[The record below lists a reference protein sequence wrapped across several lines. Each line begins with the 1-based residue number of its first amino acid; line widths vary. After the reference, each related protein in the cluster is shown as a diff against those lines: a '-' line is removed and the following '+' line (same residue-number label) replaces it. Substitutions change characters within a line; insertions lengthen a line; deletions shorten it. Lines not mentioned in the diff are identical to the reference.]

1 MTDGGNRLTVSR
13 ITAEEASAQLVAEL
27 LDMYRAVQEAVAG
40 TDNDPLWVIGTHPAA
55 SQLKSAAESEA
66 LFVAR
71 VDDRIAGALI
81 ADRTPAPGY
90 EDVAWQVEAAAE
102 EAAVVH
108 LFALHPDF
116 RGRHLARPFLAAV
129 EDTLRNEGVRAV
141 RLDTLVDNLGAQ
153 RTYEALGFAN
163 LGRARLNY
171 GPGPYAANP
180 AGGFVIFEK
189 EL

>member
-71 VDDRIAGALI
+71 IDDRIAGALI

-116 RGRHLARPFLAAV
+116 RGRHLARPFL
-129 EDTLRNEGVRAV
+129 
-141 RLDTLVDNLGAQ
+141 GAQ

-163 LGRARLNY
+163 LGRACLNY

>member
-90 EDVAWQVEAAAE
+90 EDVACSPCTRISAAGILRAPSSPLWKTPCATRACE
-102 EAAVVH
+102 P
-108 LFALHPDF
+108 FASIRSSTTSAPSAPT
-116 RGRHLARPFLAAV
+116 RR
-129 EDTLRNEGVRAV
+129 
-141 RLDTLVDNLGAQ
+141 
-153 RTYEALGFAN
+153 
-163 LGRARLNY
+163 
-171 GPGPYAANP
+171 
-180 AGGFVIFEK
+180 
-189 EL
+189 